1 MHARALIEAWAVL
14 VGLSA
19 ATTVLSMMEVS
30 GRGGIIISGFVLL
43 LAGIKARVILS
54 RYLQLR
60 NSRFWL
66 RSFDMAIGSFLL
78 LSFAVFAFATEY

>member
-1 MHARALIEAWAVL
+1 MRARALIEAWAVL

-19 ATTVLSMMEVS
+19 ATTILSIFEVS
-30 GRGGIIISGFVLL
+30 GRGGVIIAGFVLL

-60 NSRFWL
+60 NSRFWT
-66 RSFDMAIGSFLL
+66 RSFDFAIGSFLL
-78 LSFAVFAFATEY
+78 LSFGLFAVAIEY